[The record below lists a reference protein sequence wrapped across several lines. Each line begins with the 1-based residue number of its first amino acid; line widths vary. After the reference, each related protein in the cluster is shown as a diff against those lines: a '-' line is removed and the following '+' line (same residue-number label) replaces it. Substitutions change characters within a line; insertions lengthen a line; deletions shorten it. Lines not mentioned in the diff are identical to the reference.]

1 MKKRICLLCICFC
14 ISLCAC
20 HRTVSE
26 NESISRETD
35 QNISDGGTTFLE
47 CYTDFSDKQNAKRV
61 ALIYVDEDSVP
72 ELLILK
78 NGEYSLYSFDGSQIK
93 PIAMPDTEIKANA
106 FGAKH
111 DFEQS
116 IYQTF
121 YWFEYVPYKGLIR
134 VHDGDDKERH
144 DYYLKYAD
152 GLFEMELEVKSMDR
166 TWYTY
171 DAEKEIENEEFLSQL
186 TDLGYNQLVPCG
198 YLYENVAAAYENMN
212 AATNTQKV
220 LEDFVN
226 GKIDAL
232 DHVEKISDIPEEGF
246 VMKSYEDYYS
256 NENYESDE
264 SDLWKEIEYI
274 DFDNDGADE
283 LMIRGYAGLCSF
295 FDVIGDTVY
304 KVLETSGSTT
314 DVASIGIIDNKRVI
328 ERTDL
333 SHGGRK
339 SYRIMKYDSCC
350 CLIDWFHLYTEYKE
364 ATYSE
369 SDKFE
374 YRNREIT
381 MEEFEELVGSIQ
393 QEEKQ

>member
-26 NESISRETD
+26 NESISWETD

-134 VHDGDDKERH
+134 VHSGDDRERN
-144 DYYLKYAD
+144 DYYLKYTD
-152 GLFEMELEVKSMDR
+152 GSLITELKTKSIDD
-166 TWYTY
+166 TWHTY
-171 DAEKEIENEEFLSQL
+171 YSEKEIENEEFLNRLS
-186 TDLGYNQLVPCG
+186 DLGYDKLVPCG
-198 YLYENVAAAYENMN
+198 YLYENVTTAYENIGAVSDSRKM
-212 AATNTQKV
+212 
-220 LEDFVN
+220 LEDFVS
-226 GKIDAL
+226 GKTDAL
-232 DHVEKISDIPEEGF
+232 DYVTEIHDIPEEGF
-246 VMKSYEDYYS
+246 VMRSYNDFYTDVIEEDS
-256 NENYESDE
+256 PGGSA
-264 SDLWKEIEYI
+264 EYI
-274 DFDNDGADE
+274 DFDNDGEDE
-283 LMIRGYAGLCSF
+283 LMIRSYTGLCVF

-304 KVLETSGSTT
+304 KVLETEGSTT
-314 DVASIGIIDNKRVI
+314 DVVSVAVI
-328 ERTDL
+328 EGQKVIARTDVL
-333 SHGGRK
+333 HSGRK

-350 CLIDWFHLYTEYKE
+350 CLVDWFRLYTSYEGTSYTE
-364 ATYSE
+364 Q
-369 SDKFE
+369 DRFE
-374 YRNREIT
+374 YRNRNIS
-381 MEEFEELVGSIQ
+381 MEEFDKILNSIHQ
-393 QEEKQ
+393 L